1 MNKTDQANTG
11 TWPPQT
17 QEDIDTE
24 LQRLSTLKGETN
36 ASFFHAGKFRTWN
49 KAEQRVEVKSQREL
63 FGDLFYRGTV
73 YCTPADAVQQVNT
86 IFDFIHVAE
95 GLGQEVLSGGYL
107 EAGEMFIEKGVPVE
121 VRLRGR
127 IAPTEEDEE
136 NEISDFSER
145 MPWDENWESYPAWST
160 PNPPRFSKV
169 GRDLLVAPEDR
180 ERAYITFL
188 RVPEAYEPPSGYPE
202 EKPRGGMI
210 VTFNLREPWPETP
223 ERADKPK
230 TPAPLRVASFAI
242 QTSQEMD
249 AWHRAQ
255 CAGKT
260 FAGYSIF
267 DQAGAIVHKVS
278 GFPHE
283 IRLALT
289 DEERINGLAMSYLE
303 SLVRAQDADAALAT
317 AYILGVLAPPSPL
330 PARALASGWID
341 FDDVLKKIGWYPQT
355 TRERRAMHAR
365 IWEFVRFGERAQIV
379 GKRTTKYNNPSTGE
393 EIDTTIHGAIW
404 RIFKTETPNKRMP
417 GASPEIPVRAEI
429 AVSKE
434 LTELLTSPKT
444 AQYLHGAEIL
454 GAIAGGKPAGAWAR
468 VIGLALASFWR
479 RNPRES
485 ISGTIRP
492 TRRELLDHYAA
503 KVAPYEEILTSDKPG
518 RVIEYWCGAL
528 QVLADAG
535 FIERG
540 GEAAISAKAMRAALP
555 RQNWKD
561 AWLDQTINIEP
572 SETMKPRINGRAE
585 ALPPLKPRDL
595 KKKPRAKKRTKAN

>member
-1 MNKTDQANTG
+1 MNKTDQANAGALPLLT
-11 TWPPQT
+11 P
-17 QEDIDTE
+17 EEMDAE
-24 LQRLSTLKGETN
+24 LQRVNSDGM
-36 ASFFHAGKFRTWN
+36 AFFHDGKFRAWN
-49 KAEQRVEVKSQREL
+49 KAEQRVEEKSQREL
-63 FGDLFYRGTV
+63 FGDLLYRGRV
-73 YCTPADAVQQVNT
+73 SIYSDDPEGQFK
-86 IFDFIHVAE
+86 ILYDFTCAALD
-95 GLGQEVLSGGYL
+95 LGQEIPPGGYL
-107 EAGEMFIEKGVPVE
+107 EAGEMFLEKGVPVE
-121 VRLRGR
+121 VRLSGR
-127 IAPTEEDEE
+127 INRIDDSDDDDDESWSSEIPEE
-136 NEISDFSER
+136 
-145 MPWDENWESYPAWST
+145 MPWDKNWESYTTWST
-160 PNPPRFSKV
+160 PVAPRFSKD
-169 GRDLLVAPEDR
+169 GQALKVAPED
-180 ERAYITFL
+180 EDRAYIAFHHYCDSTG
-188 RVPEAYEPPSGYPE
+188 ET
-202 EKPRGGMI
+202 PRGAMTVI
-210 VTFNLREPWPETP
+210 YKLRDPKPIDP
-223 ERADKPK
+223 PARSAKPK
-230 TPAPLRVASFAI
+230 TPAPLRVAMYSI
-242 QTSQEMD
+242 HTSQEMD

-260 FAGYSIF
+260 FSGYSIF

-289 DEERINGLAMSYLE
+289 DEERINGLAISYLE
-303 SLVRAQDADAALAT
+303 NLVRAQDADAALAT

-355 TRERRAMHAR
+355 TRERREMHAR
-365 IWEFVRFGERAQIV
+365 IWEFARFGERAQIV

-417 GASPEIPVRAEI
+417 GASPETPVRAEI

-485 ISGTIRP
+485 ISGTLQP

-503 KVAPYEEILTSDKPG
+503 KVAPYEEVLKGSNPA